1 MSANAKVEGYM
12 INLGMTF
19 EQIDENSWII
29 NDEENGLE
37 QVAVITADPLLIFR
51 VNVMD
56 IPDNKREE
64 FYEKLL
70 TLNAADLVHG
80 AYALEDDKVILVDT
94 LELETMD
101 IEEFQASLD
110 AIGLALAQHYPLLS
124 EYRADDK
131 GAN

>member
-19 EQIDENSWII
+19 EEIDENSWII

-37 QVAVITADPLLIFR
+37 QVAVIVADPILIIR
-51 VNVMD
+51 VNVMEN
-56 IPDNKREE
+56 PDGRKEE

-70 TLNAADLVHG
+70 SLNAADLVHG
-80 AYALEDDKVILVDT
+80 AYGLEGGRVILVDT
-94 LELETMD
+94 LELGTVD

-110 AIGLALAQHYPLLS
+110 AIGLALAQHYPVLS
-124 EYRADDK
+124 EYRTEEK
-131 GAN
+131 RS

>member
-19 EQIDENSWII
+19 EEIDENSWII

-37 QVAVITADPLLIFR
+37 QVAVIVADPILIIR
-51 VNVMD
+51 VNVMEN
-56 IPDNKREE
+56 PDGRKEE

-70 TLNAADLVHG
+70 SLNAADLVHG
-80 AYALEDDKVILVDT
+80 AYGLEGGRVILVDT
-94 LELETMD
+94 LELGTLD

-110 AIGLALAQHYPLLS
+110 AIGLALAQHYPVLS
-124 EYRADDK
+124 EYRTEEK
-131 GAN
+131 RS

>member
-19 EQIDENSWII
+19 EEIDENSWII

-37 QVAVITADPLLIFR
+37 QVAVIVADPILIIR
-51 VNVMD
+51 VNVMEN
-56 IPDNKREE
+56 PDGRKEE

-70 TLNAADLVHG
+70 SLNAADLVHG
-80 AYALEDDKVILVDT
+80 AYALEGGRVILVDT
-94 LELETMD
+94 LELGTVD

-110 AIGLALAQHYPLLS
+110 AIGLALAQHYPVLS
-124 EYRADDK
+124 EYRTEEK
-131 GAN
+131 RS

>member
-19 EQIDENSWII
+19 EEIDENSWII

-37 QVAVITADPLLIFR
+37 QVAVIIADPILIIR
-51 VNVMD
+51 VNVMEN
-56 IPDNKREE
+56 PDGRKEE

-70 TLNAADLVHG
+70 SLNAADLVHG
-80 AYALEDDKVILVDT
+80 AYALEGGRVILVDT
-94 LELETMD
+94 LELGTVD

-110 AIGLALAQHYPLLS
+110 AIGLALAQHYPVLS
-124 EYRADDK
+124 EYRTEEK
-131 GAN
+131 RS